1 MILPL
6 DRFDL
11 SANSF
16 LHLTPSIGKE
26 RPTSKTSKSNQIRR
40 RLRNLTFKNF
50 SISRISKA
58 AAATDASHKSCRGQN
73 LRNLKRSATFLKI
86 FKRPNIKFEKVK
98 GMQDMPTHAHSI
110 VKAVFDLKKTV
121 AFKEAWDQRS
131 KPF

>member
-11 SANSF
+11 SAYSF

-58 AAATDASHKSCRGQN
+58 EAASLKSCRGQN

-86 FKRPNIKFEKVK
+86 LKRPNIKFEKVK